1 MGPIFTGYCVYRYKR
16 PISSDFYIILD
27 ELRHAYREQDV
38 ASSYIYH
45 KELGSRER
53 VARLVCFSA
62 GISSLHVYIAAARR
76 VSWDITSLGLRE
88 DNRRVLLLS
97 CGSSDGSECSAQRH
111 HCVFVRVWFGYR
123 VQANWG
129 FPQCKVN
136 FGLMALT
143 MLLIDFRHVLT
154 VVRVQAVTWIFFFSL
169 MKLCGSSCCSVSFTF
184 CFSPSLLSV

>member
-88 DNRRVLLLS
+88 DNRRDYCCLAEAAMVRNAVPNVIIVCLS
-97 CGSSDGSECSAQRH
+97 EFGSGIECR
-111 HCVFVRVWFGYR
+111 RIG
-123 VQANWG
+123 
-129 FPQCKVN
+129 
-136 FGLMALT
+136 
-143 MLLIDFRHVLT
+143 DFRSA
-154 VVRVQAVTWIFFFSL
+154 RSISASWR
-169 MKLCGSSCCSVSFTF
+169 
-184 CFSPSLLSV
+184 